1 MATLINTG
9 VLTQFE
15 PKDDTPVVVDLSD
28 GIRVVL
34 IVRPMPDGS
43 MAWIDGDIHPEI
55 YWKFA
60 LKPGQNIVVRSA
72 EIGSQMSFEV
82 YDHNG
87 PTGVRFQTA
96 KIMTNWSVLRRKK
109 IKGRRLRPRNLH
121 RLLPTR
127 ART

>member
-1 MATLINTG
+1 MATPINPMR

-15 PKDDTPVVVDLSD
+15 PKDDTFVEVGLSD

-34 IVRPMPDGS
+34 FVRTMSDGS
-43 MAWIDGDIHPEI
+43 MAWIDGGVHPEI

-60 LKPGQNIVVRSA
+60 LRPGQNIVVKSA
-72 EIGSQMSFEV
+72 EIGNQIVFEV
-82 YDHNG
+82 YDQNC

-96 KIMTNWSVLRRKK
+96 KIMTNWAVLNHSKK

-121 RLLPTR
+121 RLLT
-127 ART
+127 T